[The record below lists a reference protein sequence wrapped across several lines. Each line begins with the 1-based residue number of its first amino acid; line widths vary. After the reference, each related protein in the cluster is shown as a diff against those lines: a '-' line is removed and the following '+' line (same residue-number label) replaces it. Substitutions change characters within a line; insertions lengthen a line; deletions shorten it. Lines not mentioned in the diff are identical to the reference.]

1 MSDSRAS
8 VRLACRARAASVSAA
23 LLVGAAWCTP
33 SPPRVQDTAEAWR
46 ELVTLT
52 CVDCHGGA
60 RIEGGVDLAAA
71 LAAPREHNALWTRAL
86 DAVDDGV
93 MPPTGAL
100 QGEERAEWANGAL
113 AALGVDSR
121 DPGRPTLR
129 RLTRAHLRNVLRDLL
144 GVDFDV
150 ARHLPD
156 DATGYGFDT
165 TGDTLF
171 VSAHSFELWFETVDA
186 VLQEVRG
193 SPELTRRIAPETL
206 DHATARAALAPFV
219 ERAFRRAG
227 TTAELDSR
235 VALVRDELT
244 RGRSPVD
251 AMLTATRATLLSPS
265 FLYRLERD
273 RPDATAPWPLDE
285 FELAARLSFFLWGTV
300 PDEALF
306 ARARAGELRANLD
319 AELTRILADPR
330 SRWLAT
336 DFAAQWLGF
345 AELAHVTPDVRRFAE
360 FDEGLR
366 RSMQREAE
374 AFFDDLVRADRSVL
388 ECLDSAHVFVDTRL
402 ARHYGIEG
410 IQHDD
415 VRRVPTNDR
424 RRGGVLG
431 MAAVLTITSEPL
443 RTSPVKRGR
452 YVLERLLAAPPAP
465 PPPNAGTLPEDDRQP
480 DGLSLRARLER
491 HRADSSCAGCHARI
505 DPYGLAL
512 EAYDGLGRTRT
523 EVEGAP
529 IDTRVVLPDGRA
541 VDGAVALKEALVAEP
556 RRFVRALAEH
566 LFVYAVGRPPELSDR
581 KALEAAVQ
589 VAEIDGYRMSALIRG
604 IVHAPAFTHRR
615 NPR

>member
-1 MSDSRAS
+1 MGNAQTTPVPARLNRKAS
-8 VRLACRARAASVSAA
+8 GAAA
-23 LLVGAAWCTP
+23 LLAGWAWGMP
-33 SPPRVQDTAEAWR
+33 APAHAQDSDAAWR

-60 RIEGGVDLAAA
+60 RIEGGVDLATA
-71 LAAPREHNALWTRAL
+71 LGAPREHITLWTRAL

-93 MPPTGAL
+93 MPPDGAL
-100 QGEERAEWANGAL
+100 EAEDRAEWANGLL
-113 AALGVDSR
+113 AALDVDPR

-144 GVDFDV
+144 GVEFDV

-156 DATGYGFDT
+156 DAAGYGFDT

-171 VSAHSFELWFETVDA
+171 VSAHSFELWFEVVDA
-186 VLQEVRG
+186 VLDEVQR
-193 SPELTRRIAPETL
+193 SPELTQRIVPDDL
-206 DHATARAALAPFV
+206 DHASARTALAPFV
-219 ERAFRRAG
+219 ERAFRRPA
-227 TTAELDSR
+227 TESELETR
-235 VALVRDELT
+235 VALVRAELT
-244 RGRSPVD
+244 RGRGTVD
-251 AMLTATRATLLSPS
+251 ALLAAVRATLLSPS
-265 FLYRLERD
+265 FLYRLED
-273 RPDATAPWPLDE
+273 DHTATTEPWPLDE

-300 PDEALF
+300 PDAALF
-306 ARARAGELRANLD
+306 AHARAGELHTHLD
-319 AELTRILADPR
+319 AELARLLADPR
-330 SRWLAT
+330 SSWLAT

-345 AELAHVTPDVRRFAE
+345 AELVHITPDVRRFAE

-366 RSMQREAE
+366 RSMRREAE

-388 ECLDSAHVFVDTRL
+388 ECLDSTHVFVDARL
-402 ARHYGIEG
+402 AKHYGIEG
-410 IQHDD
+410 IEHTD
-415 VRRVPTNDR
+415 VRRVPTTDR
-424 RRGGVLG
+424 GRGGVLG
-431 MAAVLTITSEPL
+431 MAAVLTVTSEPL

-491 HRADSSCAGCHARI
+491 HRADPSCASCHARI

-512 EAYDGLGRTRT
+512 EAYDGLGRART

-529 IDTRVVLPDGRA
+529 IDTRVVLPNGRA
-541 VDGAVALKEALVAEP
+541 VADAIELKEMLVAEP

-566 LFVYAVGRPPELSDR
+566 LFVYAVGRPPELADR
-581 KALEAAVQ
+581 AALEAAVQ
-589 VAEIDGYRMSALIRG
+589 GAERDGYRLSALIRG

>member
-1 MSDSRAS
+1 MAS
-8 VRLACRARAASVSAA
+8 RARAAGVSAA
-23 LLVGAAWCTP
+23 LLVGAAWCVP
-33 SPPRVQDTAEAWR
+33 SVPRAQDTAEAWR

-60 RIEGGVDLAAA
+60 RVEGGVDLAAA
-71 LAAPREHNALWTRAL
+71 LGTPREHSALWTRAL

-100 QGEERAEWANGAL
+100 MGEDRAEWANGLL
-113 AALGVDSR
+113 AILGVDPA

-129 RLTRAHLRNVLRDLL
+129 RLTRAHLGNVLRDLL

-150 ARHLPD
+150 ARHLPE
-156 DATGYGFDT
+156 DAAGYGFDT

-171 VSAHSFELWFETVDA
+171 VSPHSFELWFEVVDA
-186 VLQEVRG
+186 VLDEVRR
-193 SPELTRRIAPETL
+193 SPELRRHVVPDAL

-219 ERAFRRAG
+219 ERAFRRPA
-227 TTAELDSR
+227 TDAELDSR
-235 VALVRDELT
+235 VELVRDELT
-244 RGRSPVD
+244 RGRSTVD
-251 AMLTATRATLLSPS
+251 AMLAATRATLLSPS

-273 RPDATAPWPLDE
+273 RPDAVGPWPLDE
-285 FELAARLSFFLWGTV
+285 FELAARLSFFLWGSL

-306 ARARAGELRANLD
+306 ARARAGELQTHLD
-319 AELTRILADPR
+319 AELGRMLADPR

-388 ECLDSAHVFVDTRL
+388 ECLDSAFVFVDKRL
-402 ARHYGIEG
+402 ARHYGIDG
-410 IQHDD
+410 IEHDD
-415 VRRVPTNDR
+415 VRRVPTTDR

-491 HRADSSCAGCHARI
+491 HRADPSCAGCHARI

-512 EAYDGLGRTRT
+512 EAYDGLGRART
-523 EVEGAP
+523 EVEGVP
-529 IDTRVVLPDGRA
+529 IDTRAALPDGRT
-541 VDGAVALKEALVAEP
+541 VDGAIELKEALTARP
-556 RRFVRALAEH
+556 RRFVRALAEQ
-566 LFVYAVGRPPELSDR
+566 LFVYAVGRPPELTDR
-581 KALEAAVQ
+581 AALEAAVQ
-589 VAEIDGYRMSALIRG
+589 GAEDEGYRMSALIRG
-604 IVHAPAFTHRR
+604 IVQAPAFTHRR